1 MQRVCP
7 VDVDEVRID
16 KWLWAARFF
25 KTRGLAS
32 SAVLGGR
39 VQVNGER
46 AKPSKHI
53 RRGDVVDL
61 TKGSERWT
69 VTVTGIA
76 DKRGS
81 AAVAQSLYSED
92 AEDRAR
98 REQHALERRVA
109 RVPGDDLGER
119 PTKQARRRL
128 DALRRGQQR

>member
-1 MQRVCP
+1 M
-7 VDVDEVRID
+7 DEVRID

-32 SAVLGGR
+32 TAVLGGK

-46 AKPSKHI
+46 AKPSKHV

-61 TKGSERWT
+61 TKGMERWT
-69 VTVTGIA
+69 VTITGIA

-81 AAVAQSLYSED
+81 AVVAQTLYSEAAD
-92 AEDRAR
+92 ARAT
-98 REQHALERRVA
+98 REQLALERRVA
-109 RVPGDDLGER
+109 RVPGDDVGER

-128 DALRRGQQR
+128 DALRRGQRR

>member
-1 MQRVCP
+1 M
-7 VDVDEVRID
+7 DEVRID

-25 KTRGLAS
+25 KTRSLAS
-32 SAVLGGR
+32 TAVLGGK

-46 AKPSKHI
+46 AKPSKHV

-61 TKGSERWT
+61 TKGMERWT
-69 VTVTGIA
+69 ITVTGIA

-81 AAVAQSLYSED
+81 AVVAQTLYSEAAD
-92 AEDRAR
+92 ARTR
-98 REQHALERRVA
+98 REQLALERRAA

-128 DALRRGQQR
+128 DALRRGQRR

>member
-1 MQRVCP
+1 M
-7 VDVDEVRID
+7 DEVRID

-32 SAVLGGR
+32 TAVVGGR

-46 AKPSKHI
+46 AKPSKHV

-61 TKGSERWT
+61 TKGTERWT
-69 VTVTGIA
+69 ITVTGTA

-81 AAVAQSLYSED
+81 AAVAQGLYSED

-98 REQHALERRVA
+98 REQLALERRVT
-109 RVPGDDLGER
+109 RVPGDELGER

-128 DALRRGQQR
+128 DALRRGQRR